1 MGQENRR
8 SGRWSFR
15 VGVDGLW
22 TWTHEDVQGHA
33 LGRCNKPFRTM
44 QECLLDAAANGFRRR
59 GHSGKPEL
67 RVF

>member
-1 MGQENRR
+1 
-8 SGRWSFR
+8 
-15 VGVDGLW
+15 
-22 TWTHEDVQGHA
+22 VQGNA